1 VHSLS
6 VEQADSEH
14 LVALCVTLNKSLVSI
29 Q

>member
-14 LVALCVTLNKSLVSI
+14 LATLCVTLNKSLVSI